1 MEQVQWIQSGT
12 WPRERPNWCP
22 IREILV
28 QRLDCG
34 AETPNHYHVCH
45 EYYIVCAGEAVAV
58 LDNQR
63 FVIRQGDVVAI
74 HRGARHHLE
83 QASKDFCYVALRDAP
98 EQGTDTGRILDARTR
113 RFIGYQGRYEDGPVR
128 DEDIPADCC
137 GVMNAR
143 TWFWLKQRPAWA
155 WMTSLG
161 HIVFSDG
168 GEEPDY
174 HKHECDEI
182 YLCVSGHLT
191 ALVGDRYYE
200 MHEGDIVTIPLGT
213 YHRVAC
219 SHGESTLAYFYGE
232 LQGLRRYGHLEDG
245 RDEWV
250 L

>member
-1 MEQVQWIQSGT
+1 
-12 WPRERPNWCP
+12 
-22 IREILV
+22 
-28 QRLDCG
+28 
-34 AETPNHYHVCH
+34 
-45 EYYIVCAGEAVAV
+45 
-58 LDNQR
+58 
-63 FVIRQGDVVAI
+63 
-74 HRGARHHLE
+74 
-83 QASKDFCYVALRDAP
+83 
-98 EQGTDTGRILDARTR
+98 
-113 RFIGYQGRYEDGPVR
+113 
-128 DEDIPADCC
+128 
-137 GVMNAR
+137 MNAR

-161 HIVFSDG
+161 HIVFPDG